1 MVLVVLANLFL
12 ILFDLTYLWLRPYYF
27 NKFPKLL
34 QIYDKPVL
42 GIEAHRST
50 EKYLHYID
58 TLKYL
63 EEIKNTEKFEE
74 EFEKT
79 LTNLKDHIRS
89 INSFDDSRLESEKN
103 TLLEKYNKIQKPSDI
118 SQELLDAE
126 ELFLD
131 ILSFKEMFN
140 ETMKLETLESDLLLL
155 TRVQTEKGWKIEKES
170 ILSQMDYQIIHII
183 ETNPF
188 QASGQTENLTK
199 IKSNVKTRYDSHKT
213 RAIDKKFRDILVN
226 SLGGQKSFPSTALA
240 FTWFW
245 RNDSSTMKEKFSIF
259 DKEMRN
265 LMGVNYFR
273 HIGKNGKPVYN
284 YLMMDAPFLAFFLC
298 EFAIS
303 WIISIRKR
311 KYIAWFLYPL
321 YHWYDVLGLLPIVEL
336 RLFRLI
342 RIYKISLILK
352 TNRIIPIGDDIISRT
367 LRYYGNIIKEEI
379 SDMVT
384 IQILTESQ
392 EEIRSG
398 SSLHIL
404 TNAIDAHRTGI
415 KSITIRKLQEIAS
428 NERLGTLVEQTISE
442 IIERS
447 DIASSQFPFLPKT
460 WKDNLAK
467 EISSIIYR
475 AISQAVLNSLEEESG
490 RKSIENL
497 VDFIIDEMEA
507 TAQDSEVNALNNG
520 ITLELLENIKKS
532 VASKKW
538 LKSKI

>member
-140 ETMKLETLESDLLLL
+140 ETMKLETLESYLLLL

-188 QASGQTENLTK
+188 QASGQN
-199 IKSNVKTRYDSHKT
+199 
-213 RAIDKKFRDILVN
+213 
-226 SLGGQKSFPSTALA
+226 
-240 FTWFW
+240 
-245 RNDSSTMKEKFSIF
+245 
-259 DKEMRN
+259 
-265 LMGVNYFR
+265 
-273 HIGKNGKPVYN
+273 
-284 YLMMDAPFLAFFLC
+284 
-298 EFAIS
+298 
-303 WIISIRKR
+303 
-311 KYIAWFLYPL
+311 
-321 YHWYDVLGLLPIVEL
+321 
-336 RLFRLI
+336 
-342 RIYKISLILK
+342 
-352 TNRIIPIGDDIISRT
+352 
-367 LRYYGNIIKEEI
+367 
-379 SDMVT
+379 
-384 IQILTESQ
+384 
-392 EEIRSG
+392 
-398 SSLHIL
+398 
-404 TNAIDAHRTGI
+404 
-415 KSITIRKLQEIAS
+415 
-428 NERLGTLVEQTISE
+428 
-442 IIERS
+442 
-447 DIASSQFPFLPKT
+447 
-460 WKDNLAK
+460 
-467 EISSIIYR
+467 
-475 AISQAVLNSLEEESG
+475 
-490 RKSIENL
+490 
-497 VDFIIDEMEA
+497 
-507 TAQDSEVNALNNG
+507 
-520 ITLELLENIKKS
+520 
-532 VASKKW
+532 
-538 LKSKI
+538 